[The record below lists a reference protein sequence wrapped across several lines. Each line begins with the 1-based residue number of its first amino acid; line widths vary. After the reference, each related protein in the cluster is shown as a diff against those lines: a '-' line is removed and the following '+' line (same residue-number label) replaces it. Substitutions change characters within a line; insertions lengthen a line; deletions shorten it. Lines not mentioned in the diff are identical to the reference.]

1 MSLLRRTLLTRTGAL
16 GGAAVFG
23 LPWWH
28 PSALAQAGGGAP
40 ARGGVLN
47 IAVSPE
53 PTMLTSA
60 FITTMNI
67 GMLSSKVLE
76 GLVSYDL
83 NLQPVPALATSW
95 EQAADGRTLT
105 FKLRQG
111 VKWHDGADFT
121 SADVEYTLLEVW
133 KKLHPFGRAAFAN
146 VEKVDTPDKHTV
158 VLRLS
163 SPAPYILNYNNTYG
177 AQILPK
183 HLYAG
188 KDVLT
193 HPLNNAPVGT
203 GPFVFK
209 EWAKGSHVRLERNP
223 NYWGKGPDG
232 TPQPYLDGIV
242 FKFIPDAAARTVAL
256 EAGEIDVALGSII
269 PLTNLNRFKDKARYS
284 INTDDG
290 RYLSTIFLT
299 QFNVRRPHLQDKRV
313 RQAFAHAIDREAL
326 LKIVFLG
333 YGKPATGPVPSS
345 VVNYYSADVRKYPL
359 DLKKAEALLDEAGLK
374 RGAGGRRLA
383 VTLDFDGGSGP
394 TASRPAEFIKQSLA
408 KIGVDVEL
416 RAGDTATYL
425 RRIFT
430 DQDYDLMISS
440 LHRLPDPTLGVQRL
454 YWTKNIIKG
463 APWTNGSGYSNPELD
478 RVMEAAAAEPDPA
491 MSKALIVQW
500 QQIVQEEV
508 PLLEL
513 IEQTWVTVSSARY
526 RKLKAQG
533 DGLFASLA
541 DAWLEPKSA

>member
-1 MSLLRRTLLTRTGAL
+1 MTDKTDPRLKRRDFNLAL
-16 GGAAVFG
+16 AAALG
-23 LPWWH
+23 LPWWTD
-28 PSALAQAGGGAP
+28 AAFAADAGTP
-40 ARGGVLN
+40 VRGGVLN
-47 IAVSPE
+47 IAISPE
-53 PTMLTSA
+53 PTGLTSA

-67 GMLSSKVLE
+67 GMVSSKVLE

-95 EQAADGRTLT
+95 EQAKDGRAIT

-111 VKWHDGADFT
+111 VKWHDGQDFT

-146 VEKVDTPDKHTV
+146 VDKVETPDKHTV

-163 SPAPYILNYNNTYG
+163 SPAPYILNYINTYG

-188 KDVLT
+188 KDVLSN
-193 HPLNNAPVGT
+193 PANNAPVGT

-223 NYWGKGPDG
+223 AYWQKD
-232 TPQPYLDGIV
+232 QPYLDAVV
-242 FKFIPDAAARTVAL
+242 FKFIPDAAARSVAL
-256 EAGEIDVALGSII
+256 EAGEVQVALGSSI
-269 PLTNLNRFKDKARYS
+269 PLTSLNRFSDKKRYS
-284 INTDDG
+284 INLDDG

-299 QFNVRRPHLQDKRV
+299 QFNVRRPALSDKRV

-345 VVNYYSADVRKYPL
+345 VVNYYSDEVKRYPF
-359 DLKKAEALLDEAGLK
+359 DLKRAQALLDEAGLK
-374 RGAGGRRLA
+374 PGTDGKRLK
-383 VTLDFDGGSGP
+383 VTLDFDGGGGP
-394 TASRPAEFIKQSLA
+394 TAARPAEFIKQALA
-408 KIGVDVEL
+408 KVGVDVEL

-454 YWTKNIIKG
+454 YWTKNIVKG

-478 RVMEAAAAEPDPA
+478 RVMEAAADEPDPTKR
-491 MSKALIVQW
+491 KALIKQW
-500 QQIVQEEV
+500 QQIVQEDV

-513 IEQTWVTVSSARY
+513 IEQTWVTVASARF
-526 RKLKAQG
+526 RKARPQG

-541 DAWLEPKSA
+541 DAWLTPPAA